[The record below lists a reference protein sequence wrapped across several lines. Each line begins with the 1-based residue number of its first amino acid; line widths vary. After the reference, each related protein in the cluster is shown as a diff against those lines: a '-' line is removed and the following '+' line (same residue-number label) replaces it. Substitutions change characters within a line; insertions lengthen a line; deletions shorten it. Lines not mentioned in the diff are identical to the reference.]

1 MGLTIPEFNTIKS
14 VHDDLSRRFNI
25 DMLRRK
31 NTDQTPVTA
40 KTFPP
45 WTKVSGLRKQRS
57 VEFWMM
63 ASLYIVLKEGR
74 ENNHEVK
81 MEAARILDS
90 EISDVFFVPFF
101 SSLSFIF
108 MGII

>member
-1 MGLTIPEFNTIKS
+1 
-14 VHDDLSRRFNI
+14 
-25 DMLRRK
+25 MLRRK

-57 VEFWMM
+57 VEFWMI

-74 ENNHEVK
+74 EKNHGVK